1 MKNFSGSIVRPG
13 ALRGRRL
20 ALATLFC
27 LAIQLG
33 NASTIYAQSA
43 DHIVK
48 QAVKA
53 MGGESALR
61 RVTAWQASG
70 IITRLRDGLT
80 GRYQASA
87 MQPNLF
93 ARGWDIGGFEI
104 GAGFTGKSSWR
115 RDSRDGLR
123 TLTGAASDDFQAEA
137 WYRNYRWLD
146 YKKERAKLVDAGAAT
161 VNGKAARAVTLTT
174 ARGVRIKLYF
184 DAASGLLVK
193 EELPIGESV
202 KTFEY
207 ADYRAV
213 DGVKDPFAI
222 TFSEDGERYEIK
234 LERVT
239 HQPQLDRAIFNF
251 PRVANEPPP
260 NLETLFAKL
269 REHQAELEQLREK
282 YTYTETDTS
291 YQLDKQGAVKEK
303 ESETHELTFYHT
315 YRIRRL
321 VAKNG
326 QPLSADDQAKEDRRI
341 EKLIRDLEA
350 GKQVDVPYNQRRFKL
365 SDLLRISRFINP
377 RHERFRQREVIVF
390 DFEPN
395 PSFKPTNMDESFVH
409 KLAGS
414 IWIDAADLQVA
425 RVEFQLV
432 DAFKVGGG
440 AFFAMKP
447 GSRFVTEQDRFNNEI
462 WLPTYTEVTISAQAM
477 VFAKFGINQ
486 KTTYEGYRRFDVNAE
501 EKLKEP
507 TADKKIIKF

>member
-1 MKNFSGSIVRPG
+1 MSHLFISQQQPFFRAPHAWRTLLCSVILIV
-13 ALRGRRL
+13 
-20 ALATLFC
+20 T
-27 LAIQLG
+27 
-33 NASTIYAQSA
+33 ASVAAAQSA
-43 DHIVK
+43 DQIVK
-48 QAVKA
+48 QATKA
-53 MGGESALR
+53 MGGEAALK
-61 RVTAWQASG
+61 RVRGWQASG
-70 IITRLRDGLT
+70 SITRQRDGAS
-80 GRYQASA
+80 GHYQATA
-87 MQPNLF
+87 MQPNLY
-93 ARGWDIGGFEI
+93 ALTWDVGGFEV

-123 TLTGAASDDFQAEA
+123 TLTGAASDAFQAEA
-137 WYRNYRWLD
+137 WYRNHGWLD
-146 YKKERAKLVDAGAAT
+146 YKKERAKLASAGAAT

-174 ARGVRIKLYF
+174 ARGVRIKMYF

-193 EELPIGESV
+193 EELTAGEGI

-207 ADYRAV
+207 ADYRVV
-213 DGVKDPFAI
+213 DGVKEPF
-222 TFSEDGERYEIK
+222 TVTYSEDGEGYEIK
-234 LERVT
+234 LERVA
-239 HQPQLDRAIFNF
+239 HHPQLDRALFNF
-251 PRVANEPPP
+251 PRVANEALPD
-260 NLETLFAKL
+260 LDALFAKL

-282 YTYTETDTS
+282 YTYTETNTS

-303 ESETHELTFYHT
+303 ESETHELTFYRNH
-315 YRIRRL
+315 RIRRL

-326 QPLSADDQAKEDRRI
+326 QPLSADEQAKEDRRV

-350 GKQVDVPYNQRRFKL
+350 GKKIDVPYNQRRFKL
-365 SDLLRISRFINP
+365 SDMLRISRFINP
-377 RHERFRQREVIVF
+377 RRERFRERSVIVF

-395 PSFKPTNMDESFVH
+395 PNFSPANMDETFLH

-425 RVEFQLV
+425 RIEFQLV

-486 KTTYEGYRRFDVNAE
+486 KTTYADYRRFDVNAE
-501 EKLKEP
+501 EKLKDPP
-507 TADKKIIKF
+507 TDKKVIKL

>member
-1 MKNFSGSIVRPG
+1 MNNYSVSSKQVSHHAWRALCSSIVLMM
-13 ALRGRRL
+13 A
-20 ALATLFC
+20 
-27 LAIQLG
+27 
-33 NASTIYAQSA
+33 ASAVAAQSA
-43 DHIVK
+43 DQVVK
-48 QAVKA
+48 QAAKA
-53 MGGESALR
+53 MGGEAALK
-61 RVTAWQASG
+61 RVTGWQASG
-70 IITRLRDGLT
+70 IITRQRDGAT
-80 GRYQASA
+80 GRYQAA
-87 MQPNLF
+87 ATRPNLF
-93 ARGWDIGGFEI
+93 ALGWDIGGFEV

-123 TLTGAASDDFQAEA
+123 TLTGQASDDFQAEA
-137 WYRNYRWLD
+137 WYRNHRWLD
-146 YKKERAKLVDAGAAT
+146 YNKERAKLAAASAVV
-161 VNGKAARAVTLTT
+161 VNGKTARAVILTT
-174 ARGVRIKLYF
+174 ARGVQIKLYF

-193 EELPIGESV
+193 EELPTGEGM

-207 ADYRAV
+207 GDYRAV
-213 DGVKDPFAI
+213 DGVKEPFAI
-222 TFSEDGERYEIK
+222 TFSEDGERYEVK

-239 HQPQLDRAIFNF
+239 HQPQLDRALFNF
-251 PRVANEPPP
+251 TRIANEPPP
-260 NLETLFAKL
+260 NLETLFTKL
-269 REHQAELEQLREK
+269 REHQTELEQLREK
-282 YTYTETDTS
+282 YTYTETNTS

-303 ESETHELTFYHT
+303 ESETHELTFYHN

-326 QPLSADDQAKEDRRI
+326 QPLSTDDQAKEDRRI

-350 GKQVDVPYNQRRFKL
+350 GKQLDVPYNQRRFKL

-377 RHERFRQREVIVF
+377 RRERFRERPVIVF

-395 PSFKPTNMDESFVH
+395 PDFKPTNMDDSFLH

-425 RVEFQLV
+425 RVEFQLME
-432 DAFKVGGG
+432 AFKVGGG

-486 KTTYEGYRRFDVNAE
+486 KTRYEGYRRFDVNAE
-501 EKLKEP
+501 EKLKDP
-507 TADKKIIKF
+507 DKKIIKR